1 MATLAETYLPL
12 TTKLVNEQNKG
23 LTAVQMADGKYAIR
37 DSNARSAISGIIE
50 TVDSL
55 IAGGVKY
62 VGKSADNRL

>member
-1 MATLAETYLPL
+1 
-12 TTKLVNEQNKG
+12 
-23 LTAVQMADGKYAIR
+23 MADGKYAIR

-62 VGKSADNRL
+62 VGKSTDNQLSDGSTISSISNIGKSGY